1 MKSSVAILVIWIL
14 VLVATPVAARPPSFV
29 IFLADDLGFSDL
41 SSYGGELATP
51 AIDGIGQRGFRFR
64 QFYATPRCSPTRA
77 ALLTG
82 RQPHEAG
89 MAHLADMRTDHP
101 AYQGELRA
109 DVPTLPERLRPAGYR
124 SYMVGKWHLDFRN
137 DPASSSAP
145 IARGFDRFYGV
156 MRGAEDYYRPR
167 SLSRDARLLPE
178 PRGDFYL
185 TDRLAEEAAVYLRDH
200 AAQTPDQPFFLYVA
214 FTAPHWPV
222 QAPPTDLSRA
232 AGLYDQGWDRVR
244 EARAPRLRR
253 VLQGDWQ
260 TAPRDAAVPPWEDA
274 DHPGWQRARMEAYAG
289 ALHALDRGVATVL
302 AALRET
308 GHEDDTVVAFL
319 SDNGGSPEELSQ
331 ASRWLREAAGLFSWE
346 HYGDDPSKSPGPP
359 DSFQS
364 YGRAWSNVSNAPF
377 QGHKAGLYE
386 GGIASPLLISLP
398 TRTGTDG
405 VAVPLDRWLDKPAH
419 VTDLSATILELAGAS
434 APPEEM
440 AGESLVP
447 LVEGRPWD
455 RNPIF
460 WEHEGWRAVRD
471 GDLKAVAPFG
481 GVLGGLFGGPFR
493 QDWELYDLGV
503 DRTEQHD
510 LAGERPADLARLVAL
525 HDAWAERVGVQPWP
539 WVLPF
544 ARRVAY
550 GVAGAGTFV
559 LGIGVLLLWRRLSRL

>member
-1 MKSSVAILVIWIL
+1 MLLLSA
-14 VLVATPVAARPPSFV
+14 APVAARPPSFV

-51 AIDGIGQRGFRFR
+51 AIDGIGQQGFRFR

-82 RQPHEAG
+82 HEPHEAG
-89 MAHLADMRTDHP
+89 MGHLADMRTDHL
-101 AYQGELRA
+101 AYQGQLRA
-109 DVPTLPERLRPAGYR
+109 DVPTLPERLRPVGYR

-137 DPASSSAP
+137 DPASPSAP

-156 MRGAEDYYRPR
+156 LRGAEDYYRPR
-167 SLSRDARLLPE
+167 SLSRDAQRLPE
-178 PRGDFYL
+178 PSGDFYL

-222 QAPPTDLSRA
+222 QAPPADLSRA

-244 EARAPRLRR
+244 EARAPRLRGRR
-253 VLQGDWQ
+253 VLRGDWQ
-260 TAPRDAAVPPWEDA
+260 AAPRDAAVPPWEDA
-274 DHPGWQRARMEAYAG
+274 DHPNWQRARMEAYVG

-308 GHEDDTVVAFL
+308 GREDDTVVAFL
-319 SDNGGSPEELSQ
+319 SDNGGSPEELSR
-331 ASRWLREAAGLFSWE
+331 ASLWLREAAGLFTWE

-364 YGRAWSNVSNAPF
+364 YGRAWSNVSNSPF

-398 TRTGTDG
+398 TRTGG
-405 VAVPLDRWLDKPAH
+405 VGRPLDSWVDQAAH
-419 VTDLSATILELAGAS
+419 VTDLSATILDMAGAT
-434 APPEEM
+434 PLPEAM

-447 LVEGRPWD
+447 LLEGRPWD
-455 RNPIF
+455 RSPIFSPIF

-481 GVLGGLFGGPFR
+481 GLFGGN
-493 QDWELYDLGV
+493 WELYDLAS
-503 DRTEQHD
+503 DRTERHD
-510 LAGERPADLARLVAL
+510 LAGERRADLVRLTAL
-525 HDAWAERVGVQPWP
+525 HDAWAERVGVQSWP

-544 ARRVAY
+544 ARQAAY
-550 GVAGAGTFV
+550 GVASVGV
-559 LGIGVLLLWRRLSRL
+559 LVLVVGLLLLWRRLSRS

>member
-1 MKSSVAILVIWIL
+1 LKSSVASL
-14 VLVATPVAARPPSFV
+14 ATWMLLLSAAPVAARPPSFV

-51 AIDGIGQRGFRFR
+51 AIDGIGQQGFRFR

-82 RQPHEAG
+82 HEPHEAG
-89 MAHLADMRTDHP
+89 MGHLADMRTDHP
-101 AYQGELRA
+101 AYQGQLRA
-109 DVPTLPERLRPAGYR
+109 DVPTLPERLRPVGYR

-137 DPASSSAP
+137 DPASPSAP

-156 MRGAEDYYRPR
+156 LRGAEDYYRPR
-167 SLSRDARLLPE
+167 SLSRDAQRLPE
-178 PRGDFYL
+178 PSGDFYL

-200 AAQTPDQPFFLYVA
+200 AVQTPDQPFFLYVA

-222 QAPPTDLSRA
+222 QAPPADLSRA

-244 EARAPRLRR
+244 EARAPRLRGRR
-253 VLQGDWQ
+253 VLRGDWQ
-260 TAPRDAAVPPWEDA
+260 AAPRDAAVPPWEDA
-274 DHPGWQRARMEAYAG
+274 DHPNWQRARMEAYVG

-308 GHEDDTVVAFL
+308 GREDDTVVAFL
-319 SDNGGSPEELSQ
+319 SDNGGSPEELSR
-331 ASRWLREAAGLFSWE
+331 ASLWLREAAGLFTWE

-364 YGRAWSNVSNAPF
+364 YGRAWSNVSNSPF
-377 QGHKAGLYE
+377 HGHKAGLYE

-398 TRTGTDG
+398 TRTGG
-405 VAVPLDRWLDKPAH
+405 VGRPLDSWVDQAAH
-419 VTDLSATILELAGAS
+419 VTDLSATILDMAGAT
-434 APPEEM
+434 PLPEAM

-447 LVEGRPWD
+447 LLEGRPWD
-455 RNPIF
+455 RSPIF
-460 WEHEGWRAVRD
+460 WEHEGWRAVRE

-481 GVLGGLFGGPFR
+481 GLSGGN
-493 QDWELYDLGV
+493 WELYDLAS
-503 DRTEQHD
+503 DRTERHD
-510 LAGERPADLARLVAL
+510 LAGERRADLVRLTAL
-525 HDAWAERVGVQPWP
+525 HDAWAERVGVQSWP

-544 ARRVAY
+544 ARQAAY
-550 GVAGAGTFV
+550 GVASVGV
-559 LGIGVLLLWRRLSRL
+559 LVLVVGLLLLWRRLSRS